1 MRAARWHST
10 RAMRLVVAVVA
21 VVGWWFGNVLG
32 TTVLSLERAVREA
45 APRAAAVLRS
55 GRVPERS
62 RA

>member
-1 MRAARWHST
+1 
-10 RAMRLVVAVVA
+10 MRLVVAVVA

-55 GRVPERS
+55 SRVPERS